1 MSQGCTP
8 RDHRLGAS
16 NSGPLLSHSL
26 EAQVPNPG
34 VGRAPP
40 EALGDRPSCFFQS
53 LVAFPGLWPH
63 HSNLP
68 PLSRGLS
75 LLSVLLPLIRTLVTG
90 FRAHPDNPGRVHPES
105 LKSVASAK
113 TLIPSKVTFVGVG
126 ATVQPTTHAFSPYGL
141 ILVDASSLS
150 LLQSCELGK
159 ISSVP
164 QVAPLPPHRT

>member
-1 MSQGCTP
+1 MSRGCTT

-40 EALGDRPSCFFQS
+40 EALGDCPSCFFQP

-63 HSNLP
+63 HSNPP
-68 PLSRGLS
+68 PLSRGPPFSLFFCLLQGHLS
-75 LLSVLLPLIRTLVTG
+75 QDLGP
-90 FRAHPDNPGRVHPES
+90 PDNPGGVQPES
-105 LKSVASAK
+105 LKSVAPAK

-126 ATVQPTTHAFSPYGL
+126 GPVQPTTHAFSPYSL
-141 ILVDASSLS
+141 ILVDTSSLS
-150 LLQSCELGK
+150 LLQTCELGK